1 MLWSQ
6 LCLHAVLASPPSW
19 HSLLLVA
26 WECSRCA
33 SYQYIPRDGIMGSF
47 ISTCA
52 SLSYMLQMHGYGWP
66 VGDVQGLTF
75 QVTPNQPLY
84 PNLQVLAPAHL
95 CDGGDRGEGKRS
107 ALITNKRICKQASE
121 HNALH
126 TILSFHLGSLYGCSF
141 TCIPVRAIYPF
152 HASLKLGRPLHCL
165 SACFLVVEKKKCNFW
180 KHLGTGLQ

>member
-1 MLWSQ
+1 VVEWAPLF
-6 LCLHAVLASPPSW
+6 LRAHLFH
-19 HSLLLVA
+19 
-26 WECSRCA
+26 
-33 SYQYIPRDGIMGSF
+33 
-47 ISTCA
+47 TC
-52 SLSYMLQMHGYGWP
+52 YKCMDT

-152 HASLKLGRPLHCL
+152 HASLKLGQPLHCMSVL
-165 SACFLVVEKKKCNFW
+165 SSRGKNCSF
-180 KHLGTGLQ
+180 